1 MELSELFPNPQYID
15 LLRKIEAKLKTGV
28 KQRPEPQPKL
38 KPPRGEV
45 LRMIQLVLLENPDG
59 LHTYEVRRL
68 VEERLGRKLPR
79 STVKGCLA
87 EHSKLFVRV
96 RRGVYRVRYAA

>member
-1 MELSELFPNPQYID
+1 MVELSGLLPNPELSA
-15 LLRKIEAKLKTGV
+15 LLHKIKANLKPGAL
-28 KQRPEPQPKL
+28 QRRLIVEPKL
-38 KPPRGEV
+38 KPQQGEI
-45 LRMIQLVLLENPDG
+45 LKTIKLVLLEHPDG

-87 EHSKLFVRV
+87 EHPKLFVRLV
-96 RRGVYRVRYAA
+96 RGKYRIVP